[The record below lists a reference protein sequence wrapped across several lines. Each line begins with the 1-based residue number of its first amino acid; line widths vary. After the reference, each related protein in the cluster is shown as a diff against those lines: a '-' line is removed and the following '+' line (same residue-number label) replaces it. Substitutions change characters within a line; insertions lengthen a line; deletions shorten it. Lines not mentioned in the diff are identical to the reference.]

1 MDDIRQ
7 YPVEAQNEYHV
18 ACVLLLDTSSSMEGP
33 GIEGLNRGLVQF
45 KEDTLTKLRGN
56 KGKVIDIAIV
66 EFNSSVN
73 VVHNFAPLDQ
83 LELPV
88 LTASGFTHMGEA
100 IRKALELIE
109 QRKQI
114 FKTQGTP
121 YHRPWIFMITDGE
134 PNDEN
139 YDAAFR
145 ELQKQEDKKSV
156 MTWAIGVEGYN
167 ERLLQHIMPWY
178 EVIIDGVP
186 QKRQRIF
193 KLEGLNFNELF
204 EFLSN
209 SIAKLANNMPGEYK
223 GEELPGSLKPVDNP
237 YGF

>member
-1 MDDIRQ
+1 
-7 YPVEAQNEYHV
+7 
-18 ACVLLLDTSSSMEGP
+18 
-33 GIEGLNRGLVQF
+33 
-45 KEDTLTKLRGN
+45 
-56 KGKVIDIAIV
+56 
-66 EFNSSVN
+66 
-73 VVHNFAPLDQ
+73 
-83 LELPV
+83 
-88 LTASGFTHMGEA
+88 
-100 IRKALELIE
+100 
-109 QRKQI
+109 
-114 FKTQGTP
+114 
-121 YHRPWIFMITDGE
+121 MITDGE